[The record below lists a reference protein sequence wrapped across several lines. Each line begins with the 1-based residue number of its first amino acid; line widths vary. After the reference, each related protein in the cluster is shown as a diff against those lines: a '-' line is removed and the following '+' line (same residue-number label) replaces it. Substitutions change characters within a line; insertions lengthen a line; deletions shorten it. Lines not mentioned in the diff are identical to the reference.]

1 MNTLIGRDWSRY
13 PGASISGG
21 GFDASTPGSNLL
33 TLRPQGGVLANGNA
47 MFTLQLPAPQSIG
60 IVHLQN
66 LVNVTSAS
74 IMVGG
79 FSSPSRSAPPPGYE
93 DDEFAALGRALFF
106 ILPAPVV
113 ASAVNFTVVG
123 GSPMMIGSAGA
134 CEAFE
139 PPFDI
144 ATGPTDTVQDLS
156 DVETITFG
164 STYVVQRPTRRRKDC
179 AIPYLPDATQML
191 GGVAPQ
197 ADYAAAAFRIA
208 LIAGKHLPIV
218 VVPFPDDDA
227 NIERRAIWGLS
238 STDQQFASQFYGF
251 YQTTFTVTQLV

>member
-13 PGASISGG
+13 PGATISGG
-21 GFDASTPGSNLL
+21 PFDASTPASNLL
-33 TLRPQGGVLANGNA
+33 SLQPQGGVIANGGA
-47 MFTLQLPAPQSIG
+47 SFTLQLPAALSIG

-74 IMVGG
+74 ISVGG
-79 FSSPSRSAPPPGYE
+79 YSANRSAPPPGYG

-113 ASAVNFTVVG
+113 ASSVNFTVSG
-123 GSPMMIGSAGA
+123 GSPMIIGSAGA

-164 STYVVQRPTRRRKDC
+164 STYVVVRPTRRIKDC
-179 AIPYLPDATQML
+179 AIPYLPDATQPL

-208 LIAGKHLPIV
+208 LICGKHLPMVI
-218 VVPFPDDDA
+218 VPFPDDDA
-227 NIERRAIWGLS
+227 NIERKAIWGLS
-238 STDQQFASQFYGF
+238 KTDQQFSNQFFGF
-251 YQTTFTVTQLV
+251 YSTTFQVTQLV